1 MCKNIFSGAYAK
13 LQYVKQCVSS
23 SSFARKLKNEGKSHL
38 LKEMTGKYYM
48 IETEYL
54 FFQRKKEMIRAQQK
68 SCKKMFSKR
77 ACTFYHLP
85 NRQREISLLVR
96 LVGLFV
102 PSFAIEEFFLLGNSS
117 SKYFVSS
124 DINLFLGKRQ
134 YVALCGSNRTF
145 AFSQTISQQ
154 EAVHFSKKAQN

>member
-68 SCKKMFSKR
+68 SCKKYFPREHVPS
-77 ACTFYHLP
+77 TIHL
-85 NRQREISLLVR
+85 IGKGKLLVR
-96 LVGLFV
+96 FVGLFV
-102 PSFAIEEFFLLGNSS
+102 PSFAIGGFFVR
-117 SKYFVSS
+117 KF
-124 DINLFLGKRQ
+124 
-134 YVALCGSNRTF
+134 
-145 AFSQTISQQ
+145 
-154 EAVHFSKKAQN
+154 